1 MADKAFKL
9 EVITSDRVVLSD
21 RAIVSVVLP
30 GSEGYLGVLAN
41 HAPLVTELKIGE
53 IDIRRGDGTDDAMAV
68 AGGFVEVLDN
78 SVTVLAD
85 SAELRGE
92 IDIERAEQAL
102 HRAEERLA
110 ARPPELDTERA
121 EIALKRALNR
131 LGVARQR
138 HA

>member
-9 EVITSDRVVLSD
+9 EVITPDRVVLSD
-21 RAIVSVVLP
+21 RTIVSVVLP
-30 GSEGYLGVLAN
+30 GSEGYLGVLGN
-41 HAPLVTELKIGE
+41 HAPLVTELAIGE
-53 IDIRRGDGTDDAMAV
+53 IDFRRADGTDDAMAV

-110 ARPPELDTERA
+110 TRPPDLDTERA